1 MSPTAIF
8 IHKLQLEINFIFKV
22 SISINSSW
30 TRKKFE
36 LKAIQASAVFASP
49 GHVRLPREVVATISM
64 HLRYGGVNVCT
75 HNFDEIQVTFQAGG
89 IR

>member
-30 TRKKFE
+30 MGKKFE
-36 LKAIQASAVFASP
+36 FKAIQASGRIRIPWACQ
-49 GHVRLPREVVATISM
+49 TTQ
-64 HLRYGGVNVCT
+64 GGSC
-75 HNFDEIQVTFQAGG
+75 HDIDAPEIRRGQCLHAQL
-89 IR
+89 

>member
-30 TRKKFE
+30 TGKKFE
-36 LKAIQASAVFASP
+36 LKAIQASGRIRIPWACQTTQ
-49 GHVRLPREVVATISM
+49 VVATISM
-64 HLRYGGVNVCT
+64 QLRYGGVNVCT